1 MRITKQLT
9 LSPRQVPPPLNH
21 GKQQIQVSS
30 RNFIYFISSY
40 HYSLV
45 LSDHFLSVFYF
56 SLGLMMNWQLLF
68 SKPLL
73 DLSII
78 LITFFSVLSFH
89 IVFIFGLSKMW
100 NYLLERFLPKSIQEK
115 WKIDHD
121 SVLIAR

>member
-1 MRITKQLT
+1 
-9 LSPRQVPPPLNH
+9 
-21 GKQQIQVSS
+21 
-30 RNFIYFISSY
+30 
-40 HYSLV
+40 
-45 LSDHFLSVFYF
+45 
-56 SLGLMMNWQLLF
+56 MNWQLLF